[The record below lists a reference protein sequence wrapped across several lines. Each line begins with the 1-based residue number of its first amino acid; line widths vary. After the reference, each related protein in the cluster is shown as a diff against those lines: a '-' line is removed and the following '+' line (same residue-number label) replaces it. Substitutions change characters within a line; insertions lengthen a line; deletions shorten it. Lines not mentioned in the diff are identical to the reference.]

1 MLRHRHTLASFFIAF
16 AILSAMAAQSALGNR
31 STPPTHRADSGA
43 RHHFTRPRHHFTR
56 LYHARRRN
64 RRHAILARCARRTA
78 HASRSC
84 IGYAA
89 RHRSH
94 EPLNTSLPVISGSAV
109 QGQTLSASTGS
120 WTGQRPIHYAF
131 QWQREGADIAG
142 ANGESYVL
150 TSADA
155 GHRVNVIVTAS
166 NAAGS
171 QAARSASVY
180 VAGLPTQSEELAP
193 TATEVPQTTTTESAG
208 SPTTT
213 SEAPEQP
220 EVKEEPAEETQTP
233 PLSSG
238 ALINA
243 APVGPPAPAGGWH
256 VAFGDAFGT
265 KIGYGPG
272 EDNFWFTN
280 KEEPANTDQ
289 SGLNSNELE
298 VFNSSAVKVGPE
310 GLELSETY
318 TPDAGGT
325 GKNYVGGLVN
335 TAAHASG
342 QQPFSWK
349 SGGATTWAFE
359 CVAKWPQ
366 NTGEADPGWWSDATV
381 NGQENEIDF
390 FEGFG
395 WGKTWHTDGEWSAT
409 MPTVV
414 GLNYH
419 TVYGMEKILGFTPT
433 EGFHRYTTTL
443 TPNGSK
449 TIVSEYIDGTFRWS
463 FEVEYP
469 ASRQTFAHLILS
481 YALREFPE
489 NFQSGTRT
497 FTIRSVAVYQDA
509 AHAGQEIQG
518 GGIAPG
524 TIVG

>member
-1 MLRHRHTLASFFIAF
+1 MLRHRHTLASFFIVF
-16 AILSAMAAQSALGNR
+16 GILSAMAAQSALGNR
-31 STPPTHRADSGA
+31 TTPSTHRADFGA
-43 RHHFTRPRHHFTR
+43 RHHSTR
-56 LYHARRRN
+56 LYHAHRRN
-64 RRHAILARCARRTA
+64 RRHAIAARCARHAT
-78 HASRSC
+78 HASFSC
-84 IGYAA
+84 VGHAAA
-89 RHRSH
+89 RHRSRK
-94 EPLNTSLPVISGSAV
+94 PLNTSLPAISGSAV
-109 QGQTLSASTGS
+109 QGQALSASTGS
-120 WTGQRPIHYAF
+120 WTGQRPIHYSF
-131 QWQREGADIAG
+131 QWQRDGANIAG
-142 ANGESYVL
+142 ASGATYIL
-150 TSADA
+150 ISADV
-155 GHRVNVIVTAS
+155 GHRVSVIVTAS
-166 NAAGS
+166 NSAGS
-171 QAARSASVY
+171 QAARSAWVY
-180 VAGLPTQSEELAP
+180 VTGLPAQSEAPKPTQREAPQPVTSESTGLPT
-193 TATEVPQTTTTESAG
+193 TTK
-208 SPTTT
+208 
-213 SEAPEQP
+213 EAPEQLDI
-220 EVKEEPAEETQTP
+220 EEEPVSSKVEEPQTP
-233 PLSSG
+233 PLPEG
-238 ALINA
+238 ALINP
-243 APVGPPAPAGGWH
+243 APVGPPAPADGWH
-256 VAFGDAFGT
+256 IAFGDAFGA
-265 KIGYGPG
+265 KLGYGPG

-289 SGLNSNELE
+289 PGLNSNELE
-298 VFNSSAVKVGPE
+298 VFDSNAVKVGPE

-318 TPDAGGT
+318 TPNAGGS

-349 SGGATTWAFE
+349 SGGPTTWAFE

-419 TVYGMEKILGFTPT
+419 TVYGTEKFLGINPT

-449 TIVSEYIDGTFRWS
+449 TIVSEYIDGTYRWS

-469 ASRQTFAHLILS
+469 ANRQTFAHLILS

-489 NFQSGTRT
+489 GFQSGTRK
-497 FTIRSVAVYQDA
+497 FLIRSVAVYQDA

-524 TIVG
+524 TTIG